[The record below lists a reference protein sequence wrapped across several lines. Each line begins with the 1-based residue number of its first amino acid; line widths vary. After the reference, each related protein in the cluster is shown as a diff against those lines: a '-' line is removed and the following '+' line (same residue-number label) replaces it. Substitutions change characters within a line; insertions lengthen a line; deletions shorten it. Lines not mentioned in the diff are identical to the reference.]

1 MLGWCSAH
9 APPEDEFGDPG
20 FMLFRRSGNPAR
32 QRKSSFGPDRRGS
45 LRDNGLPLIL
55 SQISSV
61 VARIFRGRQSAHGVV
76 FDGRLFPSA
85 GQGLKMPVLAA
96 GAGDSLRCLPRVIF
110 AVLPPA
116 VPRV

>member
-1 MLGWCSAH
+1 MRLLKMSLGILVLCC
-9 APPEDEFGDPG
+9 FGGPAIRQD
-20 FMLFRRSGNPAR
+20 SGKAASDR
-32 QRKSSFGPDRRGS
+32 TRRGS

-61 VARIFRGRQSAHGVV
+61 VARIFRGGQSAHGVV